1 MSVKTEARVILPA
14 ELERSERAIDI
25 IVIHCSATR
34 EDRRYVLSQLD
45 RDHRARGFHGIG
57 YHFYITMEGLV
68 YLTRSP
74 DVAGAHARGYN
85 YRSLGICYE
94 GGLDRQGQPKDTRTP
109 AQRESLTRLI
119 ERLRYLYGK
128 IRVVGHRELNP
139 YKACPCFDVR
149 AEFATL

>member
-1 MSVKTEARVILPA
+1 MKTEAREVLPS
-14 ELERSERAIDI
+14 ELERSERVIDM

-57 YHFYITMEGLV
+57 YHFYITMEGRI
-68 YLTRSP
+68 YLTRSM

-94 GGLDRQGQPKDTRTP
+94 GGLDPMGRPKDTRTRT
-109 AQRESLTRLI
+109 QRESLKRLVD
-119 ERLRYLYGK
+119 RLHYLHGK
-128 IRVVGHRELNP
+128 VRVVGHRELNP